1 MATVRFRFIRVGD
14 TVDLLGVC
22 RELLSRRTRTL
33 FFEFEFSIVSN
44 ITHNSLYVKWPIST
58 KSVELS
64 ASSAFAFG
72 LLQALIGLVL

>member
-14 TVDLLGVC
+14 TVDLDLGVC
-22 RELLSRRTRTL
+22 REL
-33 FFEFEFSIVSN
+33 SIVSN